1 MTARAA
7 PRGPARMP
15 GTPIGKAV
23 SVTGQYY
30 RQLERAFPSGAN
42 WLVCGWLATSESDT
56 KPLAVGSTTIGVAG
70 GKALVVQRA
79 VRIGRSVIVRMR
91 RLGVQSGEH
100 LILRLKAPGWRGKV
114 RQFRGSS
121 LALTVHMQLPARPLR
136 RRDRDGPPRP
146 LRRLDHH
153 ANARDPP
160 APPRLT
166 RRSRCDGRPAGR
178 SR

>member
-1 MTARAA
+1 
-7 PRGPARMP
+7 MP

-79 VRIGRSVIVRMR
+79 VRIGRTVIVRMR

-114 RQFRGSS
+114 RAVQR
-121 LALTVHMQLPARPLR
+121 LVARADRAHAAARAPAEAG
-136 RRDRDGPPRP
+136 DRDGPARP
-146 LRRLDHH
+146 LRRLDHR

-166 RRSRCDGRPAGR
+166 RRSRCDGRLAGR